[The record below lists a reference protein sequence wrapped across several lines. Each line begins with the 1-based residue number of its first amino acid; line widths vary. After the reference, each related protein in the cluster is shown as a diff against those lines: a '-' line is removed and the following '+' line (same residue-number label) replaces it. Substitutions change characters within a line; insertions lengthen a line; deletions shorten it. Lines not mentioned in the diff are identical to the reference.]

1 MGTKSYH
8 VLALVAAIACA
19 SAGTSSPGSVRN
31 TNVITEQEIA
41 ASHESNAYD
50 IISVL
55 RPTYLK
61 TRGHNT
67 IHAAGS
73 DFATVFMDG
82 QQYGDLTS
90 LRNIP
95 AAQIHEI
102 RYYSATDASNKFGMQ
117 AGGGAIDVRTK

>member
-1 MGTKSYH
+1 MGTKPFH
-8 VLALVAAIACA
+8 VLALAAAIACA
-19 SAGTSSPGSVRN
+19 SAGAGSAGSVRN

-67 IHAAGS
+67 IHGAGS

-82 QQYGDLTS
+82 QHYGELTS

-95 AAQIHEI
+95 AAQIREI
-102 RYYSATDASNKFGMQ
+102 RYYGATEASNKFGLQ
-117 AGGGAIDVRTK
+117 AGGGAIDVRTR